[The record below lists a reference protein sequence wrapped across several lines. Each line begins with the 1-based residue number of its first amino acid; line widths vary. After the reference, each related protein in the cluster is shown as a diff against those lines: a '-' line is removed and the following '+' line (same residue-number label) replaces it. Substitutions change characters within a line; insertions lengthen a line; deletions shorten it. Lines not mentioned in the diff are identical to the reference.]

1 MKDTGAFRGN
11 SNMPSHD
18 STYSDCD
25 VCGLVFEKSIRTIRS
40 GLGSSS
46 RPIQLE
52 RRPPQVDPQQKKR
65 DQEISNRFKQ
75 VFFKN
80 VSRRCTCDPVG
91 DLVILKERSELEARQ
106 AERARQQALRDAE
119 ISSASPAHTSPLLRP
134 LAPSSREVLDSNSKN
149 DRIRKAGEAPL
160 VEQLRQLTDLFN
172 SGALSR
178 EQFES
183 AKNMLLGL

>member
-1 MKDTGAFRGN
+1 MRRKETGAYRGD
-11 SNMPSHD
+11 STVSRHD
-18 STYSDCD
+18 STYGCCDKCTLIFEVTWDPRFRGIGSVSVFNSPSD
-25 VCGLVFEKSIRTIRS
+25 L
-40 GLGSSS
+40 
-46 RPIQLE
+46 
-52 RRPPQVDPQQKKR
+52 QQKRR
-65 DQEISNRFKQ
+65 DQDISNRFKQ
-75 VFFKN
+75 VFFNDISK
-80 VSRRCTCDPVG
+80 RCTCDPVG

-119 ISSASPAHTSPLLRP
+119 ISSAPPAHTSPLLRP

-183 AKNMLLGL
+183 AKNSLLGL